1 MFCTVSDLISYRSQ
15 SSGNN
20 ILLIILYRH
29 NDCRGFLIFF
39 CRTFTA
45 IYRKCDLRCMVL
57 HDNTM
62 DAAAVRT
69 YHLRIRNISCMIL
82 CSDLDFSLKVRV
94 DIDYLRITGTV
105 LS

>member
-1 MFCTVSDLISYRSQ
+1 
-15 SSGNN
+15 
-20 ILLIILYRH
+20 
-29 NDCRGFLIFF
+29 
-39 CRTFTA
+39 
-45 IYRKCDLRCMVL
+45 MVL

-94 DIDYLRITGTV
+94 NIDRCRITGTFFP
-105 LS
+105 